1 MQKVHE
7 FLETKTYAVIFRLD
21 WNRNPRFCGSLN
33 HIFHTLI
40 SIEFHHRETRS
51 KEWRTILLH
60 WKMNRWNDHYVT
72 WNKSNKNVSNTFF
85 L

>member
-7 FLETKTYAVIFRLD
+7 FLETKTYTVIFRLD

-51 KEWRTILLH
+51 KEWRIYYSIGKWIDEMIIMLNEISRT
-60 WKMNRWNDHYVT
+60 KM
-72 WNKSNKNVSNTFF
+72 
-85 L
+85 